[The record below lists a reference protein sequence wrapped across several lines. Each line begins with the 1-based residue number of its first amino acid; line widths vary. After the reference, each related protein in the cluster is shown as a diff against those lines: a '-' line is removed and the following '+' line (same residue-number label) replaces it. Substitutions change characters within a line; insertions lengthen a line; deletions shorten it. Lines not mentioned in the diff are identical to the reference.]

1 MPQQQLSVVTY
12 SIIVLHILYALPAL
26 GGFLGVE
33 LKNRINSFFKRLK
46 RFGYINCTI
55 TITITI
61 TELIDRS
68 DYELFRQVCSTSY
81 YTPVA
86 IGKGQ

>member
-1 MPQQQLSVVTY
+1 MRQQQLSVVTY
-12 SIIVLHILYALPAL
+12 SIIVLHILYALPPL
-26 GGFLGVE
+26 GGFIGVE
-33 LKNRINSFFKRLK
+33 LKNRSNSFFKRLK
-46 RFGYINCTI
+46 RFGYINC

-81 YTPVA
+81 YAPVA